1 MLTNNTTALKHNKSL
16 LLFLL
21 TLTIFACNS
30 SSPQRQ
36 AASTVLP
43 FADDVADAAVMG
55 KWTRSCALCHVS
67 GNAGAPLVGDTAEW
81 QRRLAQGE
89 ESILQRVLQGYNSM
103 PPLGYCMSCEVQDF
117 RAMIGFMAGTN
128 Q

>member
-1 MLTNNTTALKHNKSL
+1 
-16 LLFLL
+16 
-21 TLTIFACNS
+21 
-30 SSPQRQ
+30 
-36 AASTVLP
+36 
-43 FADDVADAAVMG
+43 MG

-81 QRRLAQGE
+81 QQRLVQGE
-89 ESILQRVLQGYNSM
+89 ESILQRVLLGYNSM

-128 Q
+128 QYRVRQ